1 MLAQATGQSCSLS
14 HRGLPGIYGTRLERP
29 GICQGLA
36 NASSPFLSLP
46 PQHALGGCHQPLL
59 PPCSTQTYTRPPAL
73 PASSH
78 EPVGAPQDAP
88 SAPQAPRAPAE
99 LSSQAGSAAAPPSET
114 KRGREELRLPNR
126 SSSLPALWERRSASV
141 APAPLLRG
149 GSGLAARW
157 ERCRCSQNGDCAP
170 KRAPGTV
177 TGEISEMRWGVSA
190 PSQHPAPS
198 GAERVAGREG
208 PGATSSR
215 PAELLAAG
223 RAAQLARSFNRQLS
237 RQLEAGAGF
246 LLHEPCS

>member
-1 MLAQATGQSCSLS
+1 MGHASRDQGSVRGWRTPPLPSSPSLPSTPWEAAISLSYPPAAPGHTHGLQPCLLQATSPWGHHRTPPARPKPPEPPLS
-14 HRGLPGIYGTRLERP
+14 SAARL
-29 GICQGLA
+29 GA
-36 NASSPFLSLP
+36 LP
-46 PQHALGGCHQPLL
+46 P
-59 PPCSTQTYTRPPAL
+59 
-73 PASSH
+73 
-78 EPVGAPQDAP
+78 
-88 SAPQAPRAPAE
+88 
-99 LSSQAGSAAAPPSET
+99 PPSET

-126 SSSLPALWERRSASV
+126 SSSLPALWERRSASI

-177 TGEISEMRWGVSA
+177 TGEISEMGWGVSA

>member
-99 LSSQAGSAAAPPSET
+99 LSSQAGSAAAPPQRN
-114 KRGREELRLPNR
+114 KARARGAATAEQVEQPPRPVGAPQRLRRPGT
-126 SSSLPALWERRSASV
+126 
-141 APAPLLRG
+141 APAGRLGARGSVGTLPLLPERG
-149 GSGLAARW
+149 L
-157 ERCRCSQNGDCAP
+157 CP
-170 KRAPGTV
+170 KTGT
-177 TGEISEMRWGVSA
+177 GHG
-190 PSQHPAPS
+190 H
-198 GAERVAGREG
+198 G
-208 PGATSSR
+208 
-215 PAELLAAG
+215 
-223 RAAQLARSFNRQLS
+223 
-237 RQLEAGAGF
+237 
-246 LLHEPCS
+246 